1 VKRRHVPARKWK
13 NMNMD
18 KPVKHRKVTV
28 MDSLFHLLLLGFKEM
43 FPFLF
48 MKESTWLGMEKEAG
62 QMEQSS
68 LTDST
73 KLMIGHGKKLKVF
86 VAIPSY
92 GPPNSLNKHIDIYIL
107 IYL

>member
-48 MKESTWLGMEKEAG
+48 MKESTWPRHGEGGGTNGAELTYG
-62 QMEQSS
+62 QHQ
-68 LTDST
+68 TNDW
-73 KLMIGHGKKLKVF
+73 
-86 VAIPSY
+86 AW
-92 GPPNSLNKHIDIYIL
+92 
-107 IYL
+107 